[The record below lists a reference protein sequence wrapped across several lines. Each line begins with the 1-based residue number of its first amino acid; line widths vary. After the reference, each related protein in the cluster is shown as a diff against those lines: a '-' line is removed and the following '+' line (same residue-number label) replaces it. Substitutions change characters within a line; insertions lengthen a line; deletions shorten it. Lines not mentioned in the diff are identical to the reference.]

1 MRGMQILSMPNKIDH
16 SPVWHARRKTGIGG
30 SESAAVLGVSK
41 WRTAY
46 QVWLDKTGQ
55 AEPTEPNEAMRT
67 GTILEKSIREM
78 YSNETGRTVYDP
90 GFKVD
95 EDYPFIVGD
104 VDGLCDDRVVE
115 IKNSGYEWDEIPVDY
130 YFQVQHYMRL
140 HKKDIADIAVL
151 FHGQVFRIFTVKRQE
166 DLWKDI
172 IPIYTEFWN
181 CVTSITPPELTNLE
195 DVNTAYRQS
204 QDTSITLSGTAI
216 EALEKI
222 KELKASIA
230 EQEQIISSLEFNVKQ
245 ELGENAVGTD
255 ENGRTLVTW
264 RTSKE
269 TVTFDRKRFEAEHK
283 DLFDEYKTTGATRRP
298 FLVK

>member
-1 MRGMQILSMPNKIDH
+1 MRGMQVLSMPRSIEHDQF
-16 SPVWHARRKTGIGG
+16 WHARRKAGIGG
-30 SESAAVLGVSK
+30 SEAAAVCGVSK
-41 WRTAY
+41 WRTPY

-55 AEPTEPNEAMRT
+55 AEPVEPNEAMIT

-95 EDYPFIVGD
+95 DEYPFIVGD
-104 VDGLCDDRVVE
+104 VDGLCDDRVLE

-151 FHGQVFRIFTVKRQE
+151 FHGQVFRIFTVERQE

-172 IPIYTEFWN
+172 IPIYEDFWK
-181 CVTSITPPELTNLE
+181 CVTTMTPPELTNLE

-216 EALEKI
+216 ESLEKI
-222 KELKASIA
+222 KELKAKIA
-230 EQEQIISSLEFNVKQ
+230 EQEQIISTLEFNVKQ

-269 TVTFDRKRFEAEHK
+269 TVTFNRKRFEAEHPE
-283 DLFDEYKTTGATRRP
+283 LFDEYKTTGATRRP
-298 FLVK
+298 FLIK